1 MRFSSQYFGSTTGA
15 TELLQKGQ
23 EKRCNLSEAVYVT
36 LVEFAL
42 TMSYQRNARVV
53 TPQEQGLVEQT
64 LLRMTNICS
73 NSITWLS
80 K

>member
-23 EKRCNLSEAVYVT
+23 EKRCDLSEAVYVT

-42 TMSYQRNARVV
+42 TMSYQRNA
-53 TPQEQGLVEQT
+53 
-64 LLRMTNICS
+64 
-73 NSITWLS
+73 
-80 K
+80 